1 MKLEYTKPTIEIEEF
16 ETEDIITLSDPSVL
30 DQYDS
35 TYEDWF
41 SDN

>member
-16 ETEDIITLSDPSVL
+16 DTEDIITLSDPSVL

-35 TYEDWF
+35 TYDDLF
-41 SDN
+41 SNN